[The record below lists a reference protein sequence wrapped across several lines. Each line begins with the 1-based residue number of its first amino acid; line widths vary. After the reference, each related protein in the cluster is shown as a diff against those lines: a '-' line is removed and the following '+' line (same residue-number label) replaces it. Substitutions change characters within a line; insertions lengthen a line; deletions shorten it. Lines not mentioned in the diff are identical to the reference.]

1 MFIIHMVWV
10 PFSPLS
16 QVRAIGTG
24 RMIVRSTHDTT
35 PWRGVRG
42 CAGGCEVGAGEGG
55 GGAKGRRD
63 LISGDETVEV
73 KMESSSDETRRMTE
87 PPTKVQE

>member
-1 MFIIHMVWV
+1 MEGGARVC
-10 PFSPLS
+10 
-16 QVRAIGTG
+16 G
-24 RMIVRSTHDTT
+24 
-35 PWRGVRG
+35 GVRG
-42 CAGGCEVGAGEGG
+42 GCGGGG